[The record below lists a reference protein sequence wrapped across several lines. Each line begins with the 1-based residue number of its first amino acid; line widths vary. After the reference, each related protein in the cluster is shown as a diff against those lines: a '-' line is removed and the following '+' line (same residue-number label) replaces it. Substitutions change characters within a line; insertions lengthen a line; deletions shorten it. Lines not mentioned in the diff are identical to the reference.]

1 MIKSFIYRV
10 NLDQIVTLQTA
21 SAQGIFTKVAE
32 HYEHFE
38 TISFW
43 LLGSRQRALISRIKQ
58 NEVLSTLYLGL
69 KVNTVIIN
77 VFNVEY
83 TDTFVANRSAGIRAA
98 FEQINLECC
107 SAGPT
112 LLPRHL
118 GTECQHFTRAL
129 RRNLGAIAKFTARV
143 HPKLLK
149 FPLFPLLL
157 FPFLDIF
164 LQFFWA
170 ATHTVTEPD
179 FGRGS
184 GPPVNSIAVNNVK
197 HPQFKVA
204 SSSNM
209 IKSFIYRVNLD
220 QIVTLQT
227 ASAQGIFTKVAEH
240 YEHFETISFWLLGSR
255 QRALISRIKQNE
267 VLSSLYLGLKV
278 NTVIINV
285 FNVEYTDTF
294 VANRSAGIRAAFEQ
308 INLECCSAGP
318 TLLPRHLGTEC
329 QHFTRALRRNL
340 GAIAKF
346 TARVHPKLLKF
357 PLFPL
362 LLFPFLD
369 IFLQFFWAATHT
381 VTEPDF
387 GRGSGQPKT
396 GCCHFGSNQKRQ

>member
-21 SAQGIFTKVAE
+21 SAQASRENLHLNVRLQE
-32 HYEHFE
+32 LEEHFE

-179 FGRGS
+179 LARFC
-184 GPPVNSIAVNNVK
+184 
-197 HPQFKVA
+197 
-204 SSSNM
+204 
-209 IKSFIYRVNLD
+209 NLN
-220 QIVTLQT
+220 
-227 ASAQGIFTKVAEH
+227 G
-240 YEHFETISFWLLGSR
+240 
-255 QRALISRIKQNE
+255 
-267 VLSSLYLGLKV
+267 
-278 NTVIINV
+278 
-285 FNVEYTDTF
+285 
-294 VANRSAGIRAAFEQ
+294 
-308 INLECCSAGP
+308 
-318 TLLPRHLGTEC
+318 LLPFWEQPEEAMIDITC
-329 QHFTRALRRNL
+329 QF
-340 GAIAKF
+340 
-346 TARVHPKLLKF
+346 
-357 PLFPL
+357 
-362 LLFPFLD
+362 
-369 IFLQFFWAATHT
+369 AT
-381 VTEPDF
+381 
-387 GRGSGQPKT
+387 
-396 GCCHFGSNQKRQ
+396 